1 LAGAKARD
9 PAGEGDPLDI
19 AGIVGLGRWR
29 PQRAESFRAYEIQPK
44 PVHWGIARLRVAT
57 GQEVREP
64 RLAIDCGPHRRI
76 ELDLP
81 SGSTEADIGIHTH
94 LLPNGR
100 CNVAFRLV
108 DGNRT
113 VGRATVT
120 LHVRNEGPLAGEV
133 AASVTRHGVPLAF
146 VGPCD
151 AAYYPYQD
159 ASLTAWFD
167 RPDALAVIDRRL
179 AAGEL
184 SAQDAQHLRD
194 FVVRG
199 YVVMEGLLDDAL
211 VDAVNLEIDDAIAK
225 GWQGYV
231 YESSQRLE
239 RLHEEYPAMRRLWV
253 DRRHLRMADLI
264 FGVPA
269 WPCQTLTFVFG
280 SQQDPHQD
288 TTHLTPFPAGYMCGT
303 WIALEDIVADSG
315 ELVVYP
321 GTHRERRVYM
331 KDTGCPK
338 VVGGDWSAFGARVV
352 SGWIEQSKR
361 FEPVVYRPH
370 KGTVLIWHENLLHAG
385 SLRRDMS
392 RSRRSVV
399 IHSFAQGAIAYFD
412 STGIVGE
419 SYDPSRI

>member
-1 LAGAKARD
+1 M
-9 PAGEGDPLDI
+9 
-19 AGIVGLGRWR
+19 
-29 PQRAESFRAYEIQPK
+29 FRAYEIQPK
-44 PVHWGIARLRVAT
+44 PEHWGIARLRVAT
-57 GQEVREP
+57 AKVLEKP
-64 RLAIDCGPHRRI
+64 RLVVDCGPRWRS
-76 ELDLP
+76 ELELP
-81 SGSTEADIGIHTH
+81 AGPTEADIGIHTH
-94 LLPNGR
+94 LLPNGA
-100 CNVAFRLV
+100 CTLAFRLV
-108 DGNRT
+108 DGKRT
-113 VGRATVT
+113 VGRATVR
-120 LHVRNEGPLAGEV
+120 LLIRNEGRLAHDV
-133 AASVTRHGVPLAF
+133 AAKLTRHGVPLAF

-159 ASLTAWFD
+159 AALSAWFD

-184 SAQDAQHLRD
+184 SAHDAQHLRD
-194 FVVRG
+194 FVLRG
-199 YVVMEGLLDDAL
+199 YVVLEDLLDDAV

-239 RLHEEYPAMRRLWV
+239 RLHEQYPAMRRLWV
-253 DRRHLRMADLI
+253 DRRHLRIVDLI

-269 WPCQTLTFVFG
+269 WPCQTLTYVFG
-280 SQQDPHQD
+280 SQQDAHQD
-288 TTHLTPFPAGYMCGT
+288 TIHLTPFPAGYMCGT
-303 WIALEDIVADSG
+303 WIALEDIVPDSG

-321 GTHRERRVYM
+321 GSHREPRIYM

-338 VVGGDWSAFGARVV
+338 VVGGDWSAFGERVV
-352 SGWIEQSKR
+352 SGWIAQSKR
-361 FEPVVYRPH
+361 FEPVVYRPR

-419 SYDPSRI
+419 SYDPSRV